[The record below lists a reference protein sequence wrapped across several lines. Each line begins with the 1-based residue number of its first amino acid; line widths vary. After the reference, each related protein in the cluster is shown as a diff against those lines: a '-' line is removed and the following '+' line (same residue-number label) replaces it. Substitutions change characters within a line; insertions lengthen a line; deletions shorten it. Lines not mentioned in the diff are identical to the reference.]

1 MPTGAWTSGAG
12 KAREPVG
19 GVHRDGGT
27 GVGPNAAGGGGEG
40 VERTSSKSPG
50 PASGLRVPRI
60 VSVPPSASAP
70 VPDENVCV
78 HELTD
83 GVNVLMLDRQS

>member
-19 GVHRDGGT
+19 GIHRDGST
-27 GVGPNAAGGGGEG
+27 GVGPPATGGCGEG
-40 VERTSSKSPG
+40 VERTASKGPG
-50 PASGLRVPRI
+50 PGSGLRVPRI
-60 VSVPPSASAP
+60 VSVPPPASAP
-70 VPDENVCV
+70 VPGENACV

-83 GVNVLMLDRQS
+83 VVNALTLNGQS